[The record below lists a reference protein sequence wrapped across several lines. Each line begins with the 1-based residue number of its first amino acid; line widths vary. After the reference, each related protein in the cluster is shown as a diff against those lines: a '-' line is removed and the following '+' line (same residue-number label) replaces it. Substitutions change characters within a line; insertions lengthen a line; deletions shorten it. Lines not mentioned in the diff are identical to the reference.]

1 MPSYLRYYLEFD
13 NDDGSPDTAVKP
25 IDDDQTFKEYQYSD
39 SDLNKF
45 TAFQLK
51 LVFKGTVSSYPPR
64 VKDLRG
70 IALAV

>member
-1 MPSYLRYYLEFD
+1 MADRSVAA
-13 NDDGSPDTAVKP
+13 GDT
-25 IDDDQTFKEYQYSD
+25 
-39 SDLNKF
+39 LNKF

>member
-1 MPSYLRYYLEFD
+1 MNRELLIVDD
-13 NDDGSPDTAVKP
+13 NVS
-25 IDDDQTFKEYQYSD
+25 FREYQYSD
-39 SDLNKF
+39 SGLDNF

-64 VKDLRG
+64 VKDLRV

>member
-1 MPSYLRYYLEFD
+1 MLNSV
-13 NDDGSPDTAVKP
+13 DDYVHLTGSWT
-25 IDDDQTFKEYQYSD
+25 TD

-70 IALAV
+70 IALAI